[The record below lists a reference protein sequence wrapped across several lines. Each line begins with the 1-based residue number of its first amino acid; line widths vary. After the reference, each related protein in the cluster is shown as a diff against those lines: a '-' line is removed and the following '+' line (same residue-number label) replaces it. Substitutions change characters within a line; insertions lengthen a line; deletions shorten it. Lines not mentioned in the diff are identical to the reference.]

1 MKNEVSLMPEAAP
14 QAPRRQRFIDLNADL
29 GEGGAH
35 DEAILAIV
43 SSANIACGGH
53 TGDAQSMRTAVR
65 LAQANGVAIGAHPS
79 FVDRDNF
86 GRTAQHPPLDVLF
99 TQLCEQ
105 VDQLKQIASQEGCV
119 LQHLKPHGALYNQ
132 AANDPVL
139 GNVLIRVIQHC
150 NPQLRLVA
158 LAGSKLVKQAQA
170 ANLHVIQEAFA
181 DRRYNQDGSL
191 RARTFAD
198 ACIDEAAEAV
208 QQTLSIVEQ
217 GQLRSVDGNWIQLHA
232 DSLCV
237 HGDGTHALY
246 LLEAI
251 RSKLI
256 AHSFTIAAH

>member
-1 MKNEVSLMPEAAP
+1 MPEAAP
-14 QAPRRQRFIDLNADL
+14 QHPQRQRLIDLNADL

-105 VDQLKQIASQEGCV
+105 VDQLSQIASQEGGV

-132 AANDPVL
+132 AANDAAL
-139 GNVLIRVIQHC
+139 GDVLIRVVQHC

-158 LAGSKLVKQAQA
+158 LAGSKLVKEAQA
-170 ANLHVIQEAFA
+170 ANLRVIQEAFA

-191 RARTFAD
+191 RARTFAG

-217 GQLRSVDGNWIQLHA
+217 GQLRSVDGNWIRLHA

-237 HGDGTHALY
+237 HGDGTHALH

-251 RSKLI
+251 RNTLV
-256 AHSFTIAAH
+256 AHGFVIAAH